1 MTVIDAHAVIQAL
14 GLPDSCRVE
23 QRVPKKLLLENGVP
37 TASDKRLITDAI
49 EEIQWFAALKPNT
62 IGVPDYRD
70 AQREY
75 LEIAVLV

>member
-37 TASDKRLITDAI
+37 TASDKR
-49 EEIQWFAALKPNT
+49 
-62 IGVPDYRD
+62 
-70 AQREY
+70 
-75 LEIAVLV
+75 